1 MLRESGDSEVPY
13 LIPNGFTVDINSV
26 AVKLFKVV
34 DNDLFD
40 QTGFIHLAI
49 ARVFDTFNSI
59 DCPSVLGSE
68 ITKYVFVPFAEK
80 GTSDLDFANQ
90 VAGIP
95 GFIDIFLALRMKVH
109 IASKR

>member
-68 ITKYVFVPFAEK
+68 VGELGVFVSRP
-80 GTSDLDFANQ
+80 
-90 VAGIP
+90 IP
-95 GFIDIFLALRMKVH
+95 LYSCFL
-109 IASKR
+109 